1 MKVFFLCLLL
11 LLIILFIASLIAFR
25 MAAIRI
31 KNFKKSKKSMARAY
45 EALQFNVELDL
56 VTIDLQDCY
65 RCLKEI
71 EGSYSKEGLLDE
83 IFTRF
88 CLGK

>member
-1 MKVFFLCLLL
+1 MIDEINTRYEDAHA
-11 LLIILFIASLIAFR
+11 LIDEPILINERQIGLMMQAK
-25 MAAIRI
+25 MA
-31 KNFKKSKKSMARAY
+31 MVRAY
-45 EALQFNVELDL
+45 EALQLNVELDL